1 VKLVARASEM
11 VDEPEWYDILSQIL
25 AALDVSS
32 VDLRLVQTWFYI
44 HYADLLGHALGLKYD
59 VEGEQLMSG
68 VKYRYDVTEK
78 GLRRAL
84 SGSISTDHIK
94 LLRLIASKPLETLV
108 QIGGIADV
116 IDECVL
122 LAHEHAAIEA

>member
-1 VKLVARASEM
+1 
-11 VDEPEWYDILSQIL
+11 
-25 AALDVSS
+25 
-32 VDLRLVQTWFYI
+32 
-44 HYADLLGHALGLKYD
+44 
-59 VEGEQLMSG
+59 